1 MISCLGFCV
10 NNNIVKYAKMTMDNN
25 KNITLENF
33 GVRYVKESLKKEF
46 VLFRDYVRSV
56 TNRGS
61 YNSVSFLANTN
72 IRGNKAP
79 LVSAMCFENDTGLDY
94 KKLTEHT
101 KGRFVTIVA
110 EVRYKDGKKSYKAIG
125 VSIAPKEF
133 KEETHPIDDMDA
145 PPDFDEYEQLS
156 FDFVN
161 DEVGKDE

>member
-1 MISCLGFCV
+1 MLNPTRLYTG
-10 NNNIVKYAKMTMDNN
+10 T
-25 KNITLENF
+25 E
-33 GVRYVKESLKKEF
+33 KEF

-79 LVSAMCFENDTGLDY
+79 LVSAMCFENDTGIDY

-133 KEETHPIDDMDA
+133 KEETHPVDDKDA
-145 PPDFDEYEQLS
+145 QPDFDEYEQLS

>member
-1 MISCLGFCV
+1 MHRGTPSVYSAFFFVCFPSKIIF
-10 NNNIVKYAKMTMDNN
+10 
-25 KNITLENF
+25 E
-33 GVRYVKESLKKEF
+33 KETCFMLNPTSLYTGTEKEF

-56 TNRGS
+56 TDRGS
-61 YNSVSFLANTN
+61 YNSVSFLANSN
-72 IRGNKAP
+72 IRGKDAP
-79 LVSAMCFENDTGLDY
+79 LVSAMCFENNTGIDF

-133 KEETHPIDDMDA
+133 KEETHPIDDIDA
-145 PPDFDEYEQLS
+145 QPDFDEYEQLT